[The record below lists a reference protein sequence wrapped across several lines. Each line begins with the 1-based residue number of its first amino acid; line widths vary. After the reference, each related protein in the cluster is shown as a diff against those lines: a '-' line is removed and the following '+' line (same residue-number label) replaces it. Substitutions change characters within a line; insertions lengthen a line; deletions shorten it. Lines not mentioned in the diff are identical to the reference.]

1 MSEVSVA
8 EAMEVMR
15 ESEWPFGNEDMGF
28 GLKGAKR
35 AALISKIKIEKLSP
49 KQNEAIYSILTR
61 G

>member
-1 MSEVSVA
+1 
-8 EAMEVMR
+8 MEVMR